1 MAKRYKKFYSKK
13 YQKSYSKK
21 STTQRQELYREV
33 KKQVIEVN
41 KRLEKLSRGYDVN
54 KAVRNT
60 KNGRWERISKDVK
73 RISYKSGTWAS
84 KKLIDRLETS
94 TLDAW
99 SNGKVKIRE
108 NMTITQLRAVQKAIS
123 QFMASKTSTLKGIQS
138 VKESTKAS
146 LKATLSDED
155 LGLLSD
161 SEVETM
167 YNMLSDTDFSFL
179 SDKVGAST
187 AWSLIEDAKDN
198 NDTEKGWINRL
209 NRYAFEIN
217 DLDMKAKALAIY
229 NKYIVR

>member
-1 MAKRYKKFYSKK
+1 MAKRFKKTISN
-13 YQKSYSKK
+13 K
-21 STTQRQELYREV
+21 STSKSDLYRQV
-33 KKQVIEVN
+33 KKQVRETN

-54 KAVRNT
+54 KAVRNPKT
-60 KNGRWERISKDVK
+60 GRFERVSKEVN
-73 RISYKSGTWAS
+73 RVSYDAGTWAS
-84 KKLIDRLETS
+84 KKLINRLETS

-99 SNGKVKIRE
+99 SKGRVKIRE
-108 NMTITQLRAVQKAIS
+108 DMTITQLRAVQKATS

-138 VKESTKAS
+138 VKESTKES

-155 LGLLSD
+155 LGDITD

-167 YNMLSDTDFSFL
+167 YNMLSDNDFKFL

-187 AWSLIEDAKDN
+187 AWSLIEDAKES

-217 DLDMKAKALAIY
+217 DVDMRNKALAIY

>member
-1 MAKRYKKFYSKK
+1 MAKRYKK
-13 YQKSYSKK
+13 SYSNK
-21 STTQRQELYREV
+21 STNQKQELYREV
-33 KKQVIEVN
+33 KKQVIETN
-41 KRLEKLSRGYDVN
+41 KRLEKLSRGYDIN
-54 KAVRNT
+54 KAVRNPKT
-60 KNGRWERISKDVK
+60 GRFERISKEVK
-73 RISYKSGTWAS
+73 RVSYKSGTWAS

-108 NMTITQLRAVQKAIS
+108 NMTITQLRAIQKATS
-123 QFMASKTSTLKGIQS
+123 QFMTSKTSTLKGIHS

-155 LGLLSD
+155 LGELTD

-187 AWSLIEDAKDN
+187 AWSLIEDSKDN

-217 DLDMKAKALAIY
+217 DVDMKAKALAIY

>member
-1 MAKRYKKFYSKK
+1 MAKRYKKTISNKTNG
-13 YQKSYSKK
+13 KSD
-21 STTQRQELYREV
+21 LY
-33 KKQVIEVN
+33 KQVQKQVRETN
-41 KRLEKLSRGYDVN
+41 KRLEKLSKGYDVN
-54 KAVRNT
+54 KAVRNPKT
-60 KNGRWERISKDVK
+60 GRFERVSKEVK
-73 RISYKSGTWAS
+73 RVSYDAGTWAS
-84 KKLIDRLETS
+84 KKLINRLETS

-99 SNGKVKIRE
+99 SNGRVKIRE
-108 NMTITQLRAVQKAIS
+108 NMTITQLRAVQKATS

-138 VKESTKAS
+138 VKESTKES

-155 LGLLSD
+155 LGEITD

-167 YNMLSDTDFSFL
+167 YNMLSDNDFRFL

-187 AWSLIEDAKDN
+187 AWSLIEDAKEN

-217 DLDMKAKALAIY
+217 DVDMRNKALAIY

>member
-1 MAKRYKKFYSKK
+1 MAKRFKKTISN
-13 YQKSYSKK
+13 K
-21 STTQRQELYREV
+21 STNKSDLYRQV
-33 KKQVIEVN
+33 QKQVRETN

-54 KAVRNT
+54 KAVRNPKT
-60 KNGRWERISKDVK
+60 GRFERVSKEVK
-73 RISYKSGTWAS
+73 RVSYDAGTWAS
-84 KKLIDRLETS
+84 KKLINRLETS

-99 SNGKVKIRE
+99 SKGRVKIRE
-108 NMTITQLRAVQKAIS
+108 NMTITQLRAVQKATS

-138 VKESTKAS
+138 VKESTKES

-155 LGLLSD
+155 LGDITD

-167 YNMLSDTDFSFL
+167 YNMLSDNDFKFL

-187 AWSLIEDAKDN
+187 AWSLIEDAKES

-217 DLDMKAKALAIY
+217 DVDMRNKALAIY

>member
-1 MAKRYKKFYSKK
+1 MAKRYKKTISNKTNV
-13 YQKSYSKK
+13 KSD
-21 STTQRQELYREV
+21 LY
-33 KKQVIEVN
+33 KQVQKQVRETN
-41 KRLEKLSRGYDVN
+41 KRLEKLSKGYDVN
-54 KAVRNT
+54 KAVRNPKT
-60 KNGRWERISKDVK
+60 GRFERVSKEVK
-73 RISYKSGTWAS
+73 RVSYDTGTWAS
-84 KKLIDRLETS
+84 KKLINRLETS

-99 SNGKVKIRE
+99 SNGRVKIRE
-108 NMTITQLRAVQKAIS
+108 NMTITQLRAVQKATS

-138 VKESTKAS
+138 VKESTKES

-155 LGLLSD
+155 LGEITD

-167 YNMLSDTDFSFL
+167 YNMLSDNDFRFL

-187 AWSLIEDAKDN
+187 AWSLIEDAKEN

-217 DLDMKAKALAIY
+217 DVDMRNKALAIY

>member
-1 MAKRYKKFYSKK
+1 MAKRYKRNI
-13 YQKSYSKK
+13 KSYYKK
-21 STTQRQELYREV
+21 STNQKQELYREV
-33 KKQVIEVN
+33 KKQVIETN
-41 KRLEKLSRGYDVN
+41 KRLERLSRGYDVN
-54 KAVRNT
+54 KAVRNPKT
-60 KNGRWERISKDVK
+60 GRWERISKEVQ
-73 RISYKSGTWAS
+73 RVSYKAGTWAS

-94 TLDAW
+94 ILDAW

-108 NMTITQLRAVQKAIS
+108 NMTITQLRAVQKATS
-123 QFMASKTSTLKGIQS
+123 QFLSSKTSTLKGIQS

-155 LGLLSD
+155 LGELTD

-209 NRYAFEIN
+209 TRYAFEIN
-217 DLDMKAKALAIY
+217 DVVMKSKALAIY

>member
-1 MAKRYKKFYSKK
+1 MAKRYKKTISNKTNG
-13 YQKSYSKK
+13 KSD
-21 STTQRQELYREV
+21 LY
-33 KKQVIEVN
+33 KQVQKQVRETN

-54 KAVRNT
+54 KAVRNPKT
-60 KNGRWERISKDVK
+60 GRFERVSKEVK
-73 RISYKSGTWAS
+73 RVSYDAGTWAS
-84 KKLIDRLETS
+84 KKLINRLETS

-99 SNGKVKIRE
+99 SNGRVKIRE
-108 NMTITQLRAVQKAIS
+108 NMTITQLRAVQKATS

-138 VKESTKAS
+138 VKESTKES

-155 LGLLSD
+155 LGEITE

-167 YNMLSDTDFSFL
+167 YNMLSDNDFRFL

-187 AWSLIEDAKDN
+187 AWSLIEDAKEN

-217 DLDMKAKALAIY
+217 DVDMRSKALAIY

>member
-1 MAKRYKKFYSKK
+1 MAKRYK
-13 YQKSYSKK
+13 KSYSKK
-21 STTQRQELYREV
+21 STNQKQELYREV
-33 KKQVIEVN
+33 KKQVIETN

-54 KAVRNT
+54 KAVRNPKT
-60 KNGRWERISKDVK
+60 GRFERISKEVK
-73 RISYKSGTWAS
+73 RVSYESGTWAS
-84 KKLIDRLETS
+84 KKLIERLETS

-99 SNGKVKIRE
+99 SNGRVKIRE
-108 NMTITQLRAVQKAIS
+108 NMTITQLRAVQKATS
-123 QFMASKTSTLKGIQS
+123 QFMTSKTSTLKGIQS

-155 LGLLSD
+155 LGELTD

-217 DLDMKAKALAIY
+217 DVDMKAKALAIY

>member
-1 MAKRYKKFYSKK
+1 MAKRYKRNI
-13 YQKSYSKK
+13 KSYYKK
-21 STTQRQELYREV
+21 STNQKQELYREV
-33 KKQVIEVN
+33 KKQVIETN
-41 KRLEKLSRGYDVN
+41 KRLERLSRGYDVN
-54 KAVRNT
+54 KAVRNPKT
-60 KNGRWERISKDVK
+60 GRWERISKEVQ
-73 RISYKSGTWAS
+73 RVSYKYGTWAS

-94 TLDAW
+94 ILDAW

-108 NMTITQLRAVQKAIS
+108 NMTITQLRAVQKATS
-123 QFMASKTSTLKGIQS
+123 QFLSSKTSTLKGIQS

-155 LGLLSD
+155 LVELTD

-179 SDKVGAST
+179 SDKMGAST

-198 NDTEKGWINRL
+198 TDTEEGWINRL
-209 NRYAFEIN
+209 TRYAFEIN
-217 DLDMKAKALAIY
+217 DVVMKSKALAIY

>member
-1 MAKRYKKFYSKK
+1 MAKRF
-13 YQKSYSKK
+13 KK
-21 STTQRQELYREV
+21 SISNKSTSKSDLYRQV
-33 KKQVIEVN
+33 QKQVRETN
-41 KRLEKLSRGYDVN
+41 RRLEKLSKGYDVN
-54 KAVRNT
+54 KAVRNPKT
-60 KNGRWERISKDVK
+60 GRFERVSKEVN
-73 RISYKSGTWAS
+73 RVSYDAGTWAS
-84 KKLIDRLETS
+84 KKLINRLETS

-99 SNGKVKIRE
+99 SKGRVKIRE
-108 NMTITQLRAVQKAIS
+108 DMTITQLRAVQKATS

-138 VKESTKAS
+138 VKESTKES

-155 LGLLSD
+155 LGDITD

-167 YNMLSDTDFSFL
+167 YNMLSDNDFKFL

-187 AWSLIEDAKDN
+187 AWSLIEDAKES

-217 DLDMKAKALAIY
+217 DVDMRNKALAIY

>member
-1 MAKRYKKFYSKK
+1 MAKRYKKTISNKNNI
-13 YQKSYSKK
+13 KSD
-21 STTQRQELYREV
+21 LY
-33 KKQVIEVN
+33 KQVQKQVRETN

-54 KAVRNT
+54 KAVRNPKT
-60 KNGRWERISKDVK
+60 GRFERVSKEIK
-73 RISYKSGTWAS
+73 RVSYDAGTWAS
-84 KKLIDRLETS
+84 KKLINRLETS

-99 SNGKVKIRE
+99 AKGRVIIRE
-108 NMTITQLRAVQKAIS
+108 NMTITQLRAVQKATS

-138 VKESTKAS
+138 VKESTKES

-155 LGLLSD
+155 LGDITD

-167 YNMLSDTDFSFL
+167 YNMLSDNDFRFL

-187 AWSLIEDAKDN
+187 AWSLIEDAKEN

-217 DLDMKAKALAIY
+217 DVDMRNKALAIY

>member
-1 MAKRYKKFYSKK
+1 MAKRYKRNI
-13 YQKSYSKK
+13 KSYYKK
-21 STTQRQELYREV
+21 STNQKQELYREV
-33 KKQVIEVN
+33 KKQVIETN
-41 KRLEKLSRGYDVN
+41 KRLERLSRGYDVN
-54 KAVRNT
+54 KAVRNPKT
-60 KNGRWERISKDVK
+60 GRWERISKEVQ
-73 RISYKSGTWAS
+73 RVSYKAGTWAS

-94 TLDAW
+94 ILDAW

-108 NMTITQLRAVQKAIS
+108 NMTITQLRAVQKATS
-123 QFMASKTSTLKGIQS
+123 QFLSSKTSTLKGIQS

-155 LGLLSD
+155 LGELTD

-209 NRYAFEIN
+209 TRYAFEIN
-217 DLDMKAKALAIY
+217 DVVMKSKALEIY

>member
-1 MAKRYKKFYSKK
+1 MAKRYKKSL
-13 YQKSYSKK
+13 SKK
-21 STTQRQELYREV
+21 STTQQQKLFREV
-33 KKQVIEVN
+33 KKQVIETN
-41 KRLEKLSRGYDVN
+41 KRLERLSRGYDVN
-54 KAVRNT
+54 KAVRNPKT
-60 KNGRWERISKDVK
+60 GRFERISKEVK
-73 RISYKSGTWAS
+73 RVSYESGTWAS
-84 KKLIDRLETS
+84 KKLINRLETS
-94 TLDAW
+94 ILDAW

-108 NMTITQLRAVQKAIS
+108 NMTITQLRAVQKATS
-123 QFMASKTSTLKGIQS
+123 QFLSSKTSTLKGIQS

-155 LGLLSD
+155 LGELTD

-217 DLDMKAKALAIY
+217 DVDMKAKALAIY

>member
-1 MAKRYKKFYSKK
+1 MAKRYKKTISN
-13 YQKSYSKK
+13 K
-21 STTQRQELYREV
+21 STIKSDLYRQV
-33 KKQVIEVN
+33 QKQVIETN

-54 KAVRNT
+54 KAVRNPKT
-60 KNGRWERISKDVK
+60 GRFERVSKEVK
-73 RISYKSGTWAS
+73 RVSYDAGTWAS
-84 KKLIDRLETS
+84 KKLINRLETS

-99 SNGKVKIRE
+99 SKGRVKISE
-108 NMTITQLRAVQKAIS
+108 NMTITQLRAVQKATS

-138 VKESTKAS
+138 VKESTKES

-155 LGLLSD
+155 LGDITD
-161 SEVETM
+161 SEIETM
-167 YNMLSDTDFSFL
+167 YNMLSDNDFRFL

-187 AWSLIEDAKDN
+187 AWSLIEDAKES

-217 DLDMKAKALAIY
+217 DIDMRNKALAIY